1 MSVDERLRAGLERN
15 ASVVVPAGEAR
26 LVAVR
31 RRHRRRITAMTVGGV
46 GAAAA
51 TVVLGFTLVGGGAGR
66 SAPEPLPP
74 ADSSAPLPTVTQ
86 DPGTGPIPDSTWR
99 KVVTLEQAQDLGVPS
114 ARIVRDIGDDG
125 RLPLELR
132 LEGGRFTLTGDFGG
146 AVAQTGDIG
155 KVTYDEAGRLVVESL
170 TCAACSDVTLTW
182 RIEDSRLEI
191 TRMGARGGPMTRA
204 VWLGTWQRAD

>member
-1 MSVDERLRAGLERN
+1 MSVDERLRAGLELN
-15 ASVVVPAGEAR
+15 ATALVPAGEAR

-31 RRHRRRITAMTVGGV
+31 RRHRRRITTMTMGGV

-51 TVVLGFTLVGGGAGR
+51 AVVLAFTLVGGGAGR
-66 SAPEPLPP
+66 SAPEPPPP

-99 KVVTLEQAQDLGVPS
+99 KVLTTEQAEAAGVPPV
-114 ARIVRDIGDDG
+114 RIRRDIGDDG
-125 RLPLELR
+125 RLPLELL

-146 AVAQTGDIG
+146 AVSQIGDIG
-155 KVTYDEAGRLVVESL
+155 KVTFDQTGRLVVESL
-170 TCAACSDVTLTW
+170 RCATCSEVTLTW
-182 RIEDSRLEI
+182 RIEESRLEI
-191 TRMGARGGPMTRA
+191 TRMGARGGQMTRA